1 MAKLTYEQEH
11 RHAQACQLI
20 DLDRALTE
28 EERAF
33 VLDHWRASSTARSA
47 SDRAHFTPAGLARD
61 LSIHVGGDRIV
72 DLAAG
77 IGRLAFHCRD
87 LWARW
92 PHAGPELVCVERNPE
107 YVRVGRRVMPD
118 ARWIC
123 ADIMTIPALREDI
136 GEFDCAVSNPPYGAI
151 PRAVTETSGYR
162 GRKFEYHA
170 IALAAMIARRGVFL
184 IPQTSAPFRYSGVP
198 RYEAGTGDAEY
209 RKFAAATGIEL
220 EASCGIDT
228 TQYRDDWHDV
238 DPLVEIV
245 RADFTEC
252 APAAVPAAR
261 RGEARPA
268 ALPALPDGEDRA
280 GQLALLAL

>member
-1 MAKLTYEQEH
+1 MAKLTYEQE
-11 RHAQACQLI
+11 RLHAQACQLI
-20 DLDRALTE
+20 DLDRDLTE

-61 LSIHVGGDRIV
+61 LSLHVGGDRII

-92 PHAGPELVCVERNPE
+92 PHTGPELVCIERNPE
-107 YVRVGRRVMPD
+107 YVRVGRRVMPE

-123 ADIMTIPALREDI
+123 ADIMTLPALREDI
-136 GEFDCAVSNPPYGAI
+136 GEFDYAISNPPYGPI
-151 PRAVTETSGYR
+151 PRAVEATSGYR
-162 GRKFEYHA
+162 GRRFEYHA
-170 IALAAMIARRGVFL
+170 IALAAMVARRGVFL
-184 IPQTSAPFRYSGVP
+184 IPQVAAPFRYSGVP
-198 RYEAGTGDAEY
+198 RYETDAGDAEY
-209 RKFAAATGIEL
+209 RKFVAATGIEL
-220 EASCGIDT
+220 EANCGIDT
-228 TQYRDDWHDV
+228 TQYQQDWHDV

-245 RADFTEC
+245 RADFTTREP
-252 APAAVPAAR
+252 AAGPTGRRDHDVPPAAVENP
-261 RGEARPA
+261 
-268 ALPALPDGEDRA
+268 A